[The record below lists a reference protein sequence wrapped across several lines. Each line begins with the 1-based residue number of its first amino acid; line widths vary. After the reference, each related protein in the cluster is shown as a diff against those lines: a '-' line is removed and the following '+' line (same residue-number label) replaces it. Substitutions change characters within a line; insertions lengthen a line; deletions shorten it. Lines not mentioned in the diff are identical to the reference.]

1 MCVWGGDASERG
13 GVGLKMRHLQPE
25 ELGLNMIHA
34 LETEFAVEEELLL
47 HRSSAPA
54 TNELGLEE
62 QLTSGSFWEQLWKHS
77 KAQLLNRQ

>member
-1 MCVWGGDASERG
+1 VCVGGGDASERG

-25 ELGLNMIHA
+25 ELGLNMIQA
-34 LETEFAVEEELLL
+34 LETEFAVEEL
-47 HRSSAPA
+47 SSAPA

-62 QLTSGSFWEQLWKHS
+62 QLTAGSFWKQLWKHS